1 MKSNHLI
8 RLFFIV
14 LQIQSISAQEPI
26 RFAKMYFSTLDQPE
40 FNNVYVT
47 DSCYWI
53 SGWGVDTIRPW
64 SWNAR
69 FVKISLEGELLLN
82 RQLAETGKWYGW
94 PRSIYFHNNKFY
106 SSYLQPD
113 DTARLVS
120 YDIVQ
125 DQIENYYTYGR
136 FFPNELGLFGGQI
149 FVNKT
154 GEQYLLSVTAG
165 DSIINDDST
174 IQLIQLGSKKEVI
187 QKRIYQYKKD
197 IIALL
202 GVKQAPNGMIWTYG
216 FSSKPYYIQGNDNSR
231 RDYLLIL
238 SSEGDSIMA
247 IKGRSY
253 YTSGIRDIYLDDDG
267 NFICGTSILSHPVA
281 REGVLGYPTIIKM
294 DSTGKAKWT
303 LRPDSTDKCE
313 VWAST
318 SNIRRMVRNR
328 DGSYTALAG
337 IEIRYDS
344 LDPVYQSWD
353 DRICLF
359 NFTSDGKK
367 NWERTF
373 SFGNG
378 AEALDAHDLKITADG
393 GYIVPGWL
401 YLADSFSYIQPSVL
415 IKTDSLGCLV
425 PGCHMTVANED
436 DTDTELNEKF
446 KIYPNPITTDMLVL
460 LSNITKEEGIL
471 SIYTNNGLLVKN
483 YKIKPDH
490 GVQYL
495 FDLPKL
501 TSGIYLVR
509 IEGKNYN
516 WTDKIVKLSD

>member
-1 MKSNHLI
+1 M
-8 RLFFIV
+8 

-94 PRSIYFHNNKFY
+94 PRGIYFHNNKFY
-106 SSYLQPD
+106 SSYQQP
-113 DTARLVS
+113 
-120 YDIVQ
+120 YDSMRIVAYDVVQ
-125 DQIENYYTYGR
+125 DSIYNYYTYGQLEKG
-136 FFPNELGLFGGQI
+136 FSGLFGNNI
-149 FVNKT
+149 ILNEN
-154 GEQYLLSVTAG
+154 GEMIMVSVTGG
-165 DSIINDDST
+165 DSLTQDDSDV
-174 IQLIQLGSKKEVI
+174 QLIKLGNNKEVV
-187 QKRIYQYKKD
+187 QQRIYQYKKD

-216 FSSKPYYIQGNDNSR
+216 YSSKPYYIKGNDNSQ

-238 SSEGDSIMA
+238 SSKGDSLMA

-253 YTSGIRDIYLDDDG
+253 YTGGIRDIYLDDDG

-294 DSTGKAKWT
+294 DSTGRAIWT

-313 VWAST
+313 VWASD

-344 LDPVYQSWD
+344 LDPVYKSWD

-359 NFTSDGKK
+359 NFTSEGKK

-373 SFGNG
+373 SFGYG
-378 AEALDAHDLKITADG
+378 AEDLEAHDLKITADG

-401 YLADSFSYIQPSVL
+401 HLADSFSYIRPSIL
-415 IKTDSLGCLV
+415 IKTDSLGCLI
-425 PGCHMTVANED
+425 PGCHSAVANKD

-446 KIYPNPITTDMLVL
+446 KIYPNPVANEIL
-460 LSNITKEEGIL
+460 LIQSNITKEEGNL
-471 SIYTNNGLLVKN
+471 RIYTNKGLLVKN
-483 YKIKPDH
+483 YKIKPDL

-495 FDLPKL
+495 FELPKL
-501 TSGIYLVR
+501 TPGIYLVR

>member
-1 MKSNHLI
+1 MKVN
-8 RLFFIV
+8 LFILLLV
-14 LQIQSISAQEPI
+14 LSFQLPSGSAQEPI
-26 RFAKMYFSTLDQPE
+26 RFAKKYFSTLDNPE

-53 SGWGVDTIRPW
+53 SGWGVDTVRPW
-64 SWNAR
+64 NWNAR
-69 FVKISLEGELLLN
+69 FVKISLDGELLLN
-82 RQLAETGKWYGW
+82 RQLVEPGKWFGW
-94 PRSIYFHNNKFY
+94 PRGIYFHNNKFY

-120 YDIVQ
+120 YDIEQ

-136 FFPNELGLFGGQI
+136 FYPNESGLFGGQI
-149 FVNKT
+149 FVNNA

-174 IQLIQLGSKKEVI
+174 IQLIQLGSNKEVI

-216 FSSKPYYIQGNDNSR
+216 FSSKPYYIKGNDNSQ

-238 SSEGDSIMA
+238 NAYGDSIMA
-247 IKGRSY
+247 IKGKSY
-253 YTSGIRDIYLDDDG
+253 FTGGIRDIHLDDDG

-281 REGVLGYPTIIKM
+281 REGILGYPTVIKM

-313 VWAST
+313 VWASH

-337 IEIRYDS
+337 IEIKYDS
-344 LDPVYQSWD
+344 LDPVLPYWD

-359 NFTSDGKK
+359 NFTSNGKK

-373 SFGNG
+373 SFGYG
-378 AEALDAHDLKITADG
+378 LERLQGQDLKSIDDG

-401 YLADSFSYIQPSVL
+401 YLADSSSYIEASIL
-415 IKTDSLGCLV
+415 IKTDSMGCLV
-425 PGCHMTVANED
+425 PGCHLTVSIED
-436 DTDTELNEKF
+436 DSNSQPNELF
-446 KIYPNPITTDMLVL
+446 RIYPNPIADDILFIQ
-460 LSNITKEEGIL
+460 SNISKDAGIL

-483 YKIKPDH
+483 YKIKPDI

-495 FDLPKL
+495 FNLPKL
-501 TSGIYLVR
+501 TSGMYIIK

-516 WTDKIVKLSD
+516 WTDRMIKR

>member
-1 MKSNHLI
+1 MKSNLSI
-8 RLFFIV
+8 LLFFIAF
-14 LQIQSISAQEPI
+14 QIQSISAQEPI

-40 FNNVYVT
+40 FNNIYVT

-64 SWNAR
+64 GWNAR

-82 RQLAETGKWYGW
+82 RQLADSGKWYGW
-94 PRSIYFHNNKFY
+94 PRGIYFHDNKFY

-120 YDIVQ
+120 YDIEQ

-136 FFPNELGLFGGQI
+136 FFTNELGLFGGQI
-149 FVNKT
+149 FVNSE
-154 GEQYLLSVTAG
+154 GEQYLLSVTGG
-165 DSIINDDST
+165 DSLIIDDST
-174 IQLIQLGSKKEVI
+174 IQLIQLGSNKEVI

-216 FSSKPYYIQGNDNSR
+216 YSTIPNYIKGNDNSR

-238 SSEGDSIMA
+238 SPNGDSIMA

-253 YTSGIRDIYLDDDG
+253 YTSGIRDIYLDDDD
-267 NFICGTSILSHPVA
+267 NFICGTGILSHPVA
-281 REGVLGYPTIIKM
+281 RESVLGYPTIIKM

-313 VWAST
+313 AWASS
-318 SNIRRMVRNR
+318 SNIRKMVRKR
-328 DGSYTALAG
+328 DGTYTALAG

-373 SFGNG
+373 SFGYG
-378 AEALDAHDLKITADG
+378 AEGLRGHDLKSTGDG
-393 GYIVPGWL
+393 GFIVTGWL
-401 YLADSFSYIQPSVL
+401 HLADSFSYIRPSIL
-415 IKTDSLGCLV
+415 IKTDSMGCIV
-425 PGCHMTVANED
+425 PGCHLSVSVED
-436 DTDTELNEKF
+436 DANDQLSELF
-446 KIYPNPITTDMLVL
+446 KIYPNPVANEIL
-460 LSNITKEEGIL
+460 LLQSNITKDEGIL

-483 YKIKPDH
+483 YRIKPDT

-495 FDLPKL
+495 FDLPHFP
-501 TSGIYLVR
+501 SGIYVIR

-516 WTDKIVKLSD
+516 WADRIIKR